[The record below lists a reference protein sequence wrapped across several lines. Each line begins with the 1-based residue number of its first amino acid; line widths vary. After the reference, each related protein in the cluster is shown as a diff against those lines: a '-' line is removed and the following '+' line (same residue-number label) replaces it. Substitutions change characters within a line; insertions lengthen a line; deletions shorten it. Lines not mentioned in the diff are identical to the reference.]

1 MAITRSCV
9 AQFIAPKKGRAV
21 VWFYRNQAS
30 LSIYVR
36 PLDKDGREMVREPIS
51 FRILLNA
58 KPAAAASPISVQ
70 TQRLEFPGSAT

>member
-1 MAITRSCV
+1 MAVTRSSV

-36 PLDKDGREMVREPIS
+36 TLDKDGRSMVRDPIC

-58 KPAAAASPISVQ
+58 KPASSPVPGGSKQ
-70 TQRLEFPGSAT
+70 FEFPGSAV